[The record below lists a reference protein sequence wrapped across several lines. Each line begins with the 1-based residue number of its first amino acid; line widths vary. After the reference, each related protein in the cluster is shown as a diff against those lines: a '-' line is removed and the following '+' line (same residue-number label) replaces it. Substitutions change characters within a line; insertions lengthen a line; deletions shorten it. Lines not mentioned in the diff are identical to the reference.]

1 MCGCH
6 LCVCKLEGE
15 LGGVFKKSVLSST
28 FCIRCSSEWI
38 YHSSL
43 YWISSDRW
51 FLGPYLLCDIVCVCV
66 FEQAF
71 LVTKAALGEV
81 GGEPARDKVPV
92 HRQPCHTEVPDYR
105 IHRNLVLLH
114 RTVRRPPVS
123 LAFISEVTKIASVSF
138 SALRC
143 WKILFSLGPNEKRQH
158 KLCAFIPLSSSQ
170 LIVSKSKL
178 MLSFSYV
185 RVEKD
190 SPFCLCCQKQ
200 RGSLAF
206 GREMYYRGPGSSVN
220 DVQSPEIKTWGSW
233 ESMGLP
239 RFGAVMCT
247 FALHH
252 T

>member
-1 MCGCH
+1 MFVHQNEFIIVPCTGSH
-6 LCVCKLEGE
+6 QTVDFLARIFYV
-15 LGGVFKKSVLSST
+15 
-28 FCIRCSSEWI
+28 
-38 YHSSL
+38 
-43 YWISSDRW
+43 IS
-51 FLGPYLLCDIVCVCV
+51 CVCV

-170 LIVSKSKL
+170 LILSKSKL

-185 RVEKD
+185 HVEKD